1 MTSGQTASMT
11 SEQTLEQRIQRLEDR
26 AEIQE
31 LAVLYGFIM
40 DERDE
45 RGIREIFM
53 ENATLR
59 SQDGVFAAN
68 GIDEIVDTYLGRFK
82 ALGPTNHYSHGHV
95 VRFSEDDPDA
105 AFGLIASHAEVVRND
120 VPMQVALRYKD
131 EYRRVDGKWMFYD
144 RLMSYMYYLPISEIP
159 QALGERN
166 SVRAYGDERPSDWPE
181 SLYSE
186 TGSQWLHKY
195 L

>member
-1 MTSGQTASMT
+1 MTGAQSI
-11 SEQTLEQRIQRLEDR
+11 EQRIQRVEDR

-45 RGIREIFM
+45 PGIRQIFM
-53 ENATLR
+53 ENGTLR

-95 VRFSEDDPDA
+95 VRFYEDDPDKA
-105 AFGLIASHAEVVRND
+105 YGLIASHAEVVREG
-120 VPMQVALRYKD
+120 VAMQVALRYKD
-131 EYRRVDGKWMFYD
+131 EYQRVNGKWLFAD
-144 RLMSYMYYLPISEIP
+144 RLMSYMYYMPVKEY
-159 QALGERN
+159 ADRLGDRN
-166 SVRAYGDERPSDWPE
+166 SVLVYGDERPSEWPE
-181 SLYSE
+181 ALYSE
-186 TGSQWLHKY
+186 TGSQWLHRY

>member
-1 MTSGQTASMT
+1 MTD
-11 SEQTLEQRIQRLEDR
+11 EQSIEQRIQRLEDR

-31 LAVLYGFIM
+31 LAILYGFIM

-45 RGIREIFM
+45 KGIREIFM
-53 ENATLR
+53 QDATLR
-59 SQDGVFAAN
+59 SQDGVFAAK
-68 GIDEIVDTYLGRFK
+68 GIDEIVDTYLGRFR

-95 VRFSEDDPDA
+95 VRFNDDDPDT

-131 EYRRVDGKWMFYD
+131 EYRRVNGKWMFYD
-144 RLMSYMYYLPISEIP
+144 RLMSYMYYLPISE
-159 QALGERN
+159 LGAELGNRN

>member
-1 MTSGQTASMT
+1 MTDAQTV
-11 SEQTLEQRIQRLEDR
+11 EQSVSLEQRIQRLEDR

-31 LAVLYGFIM
+31 LAVLYGYIM

-45 RGIREIFM
+45 KGIREIFM

-59 SQDGVFAAN
+59 SQDGVFAAE
-68 GIDEIVDTYLGRFK
+68 GIDAIVDTYLGRFK

-95 VRFSEDDPDA
+95 IRFYEDDPDA
-105 AFGLIASHAEVVRND
+105 AFGLLASHAEVVRND

-131 EYRRVDGKWMFYD
+131 EYRRVNGKWMFSD
-144 RLMSYMYYLPISEIP
+144 RLMSYMYYMPLSEMP
-159 QALGERN
+159 KSLGDRN

-186 TGSQWLHKY
+186 TGSQWLHRY